1 MPTPNRESSPAIQ
14 EADATSQAGTM
25 AQSSVPTTPS
35 LSLAGDEDD
44 MFSIHSSDDSDDD
57 IVQVQTYATPSTRS
71 ASVADEDEFDFVDE
85 SEHENENEGL

>member
-1 MPTPNRESSPAIQ
+1 MQDQHQ
-14 EADATSQAGTM
+14 ENDATSQAGTV

-44 MFSIHSSDDSDDD
+44 MFSLHSSDGSDDG
-57 IVQVQTYATPSTRS
+57 IVEVRAHATPSTRS

-85 SEHENENEGL
+85 SENEGL